1 MIEIKQL
8 IRPNILALKPYSSSR
23 ELHSGRE
30 GILLDANENPYGM
43 LNRYPDPYQRALKNK
58 LAIFK
63 GVAQENIFFGN
74 GSDEVIDL
82 AFRIFCNPT
91 VDKALTFSPTYGMY
105 SVSAAINNIELISL
119 PLGNDFQINMDKLS
133 TYFNDTRI
141 KLIFICSPNN
151 PTGNLIN
158 NSDIMFIIN
167 KFKGVVIIDEAYID
181 FANTDSFI
189 NLLHSHN
196 NLIVMQTF
204 SKAWGLASARL
215 GMAYSNKEII
225 SVYNRVK
232 PPYNV
237 SEINQQ
243 AAIDVL
249 ENLENYREKL
259 ALINKEKERLKSKLK
274 TINCVKKI
282 YPSDANFLLIEVTD
296 ANRLYKYLVTQRI
309 IIRNRDT
316 QIANCLRISI
326 GTAYENEKLINAL
339 RIYI

>member
-1 MIEIKQL
+1 
-8 IRPNILALKPYSSSR
+8 
-23 ELHSGRE
+23 
-30 GILLDANENPYGM
+30 
-43 LNRYPDPYQRALKNK
+43 
-58 LAIFK
+58 
-63 GVAQENIFFGN
+63 
-74 GSDEVIDL
+74 
-82 AFRIFCNPT
+82 
-91 VDKALTFSPTYGMY
+91 
-105 SVSAAINNIELISL
+105 
-119 PLGNDFQINMDKLS
+119 
-133 TYFNDTRI
+133 
-141 KLIFICSPNN
+141 
-151 PTGNLIN
+151 
-158 NSDIMFIIN
+158 
-167 KFKGVVIIDEAYID
+167 
-181 FANTDSFI
+181 
-189 NLLHSHN
+189 
-196 NLIVMQTF
+196 MQTF

-259 ALINKEKERLKSKLK
+259 ALINKEKEKLKSKLK